1 MTGLPHDD
9 PFQSQSLCRFAS
21 NLPARVRH
29 CLKIFAIC
37 PQQMQPHL
45 VWGSDRWAGCS
56 HGRVWSMTGLMLH
69 AGKKY
74 ALKDAK
80 EAVKAS
86 LETARGGKI
95 LLEG

>member
-1 MTGLPHDD
+1 
-9 PFQSQSLCRFAS
+9 
-21 NLPARVRH
+21 
-29 CLKIFAIC
+29 
-37 PQQMQPHL
+37 
-45 VWGSDRWAGCS
+45 
-56 HGRVWSMTGLMLH
+56 MTGLMLH